1 MKTGT
6 AALDGLMR
14 SSRLFVFAAL
24 VSLALIG
31 CRSSAPTGTSTSGS
45 SATSS
50 TATPGEKRYHLQGT
64 VVQID
69 KAQQHLVI
77 DHGDIPGF
85 MAAMTMPYPVAD
97 AKTLDMVS
105 VGDQVT
111 ADVVVTD
118 SKVQLENV
126 VVVKKADAAKP
137 APSSQVQPGDG
148 AAVPHFALVNQD
160 GKRIELAQYAGKT
173 VLMTFIYTRC
183 PLPDYCPLVTHN
195 FAEIEKQLAQTPEL
209 YGKTHLLSVSFDSKY
224 DTPAVLRNYAH
235 AFGADKENKKFAH
248 WEFATVPA
256 SELPQVASFFGIFL
270 NKQDGQIMHS
280 MCTVVV
286 SPDGKLYKQY
296 NDNDWK
302 PTEMITAL
310 EATTPGASP
319 SSVQAAAAR

>member
-111 ADVVVTD
+111 ADVVVPIAKCS
-118 SKVQLENV
+118 SKML
-126 VVVKKADAAKP
+126 
-137 APSSQVQPGDG
+137 
-148 AAVPHFALVNQD
+148 
-160 GKRIELAQYAGKT
+160 
-173 VLMTFIYTRC
+173 
-183 PLPDYCPLVTHN
+183 
-195 FAEIEKQLAQTPEL
+195 
-209 YGKTHLLSVSFDSKY
+209 
-224 DTPAVLRNYAH
+224 
-235 AFGADKENKKFAH
+235 
-248 WEFATVPA
+248 W
-256 SELPQVASFFGIFL
+256 
-270 NKQDGQIMHS
+270 
-280 MCTVVV
+280 
-286 SPDGKLYKQY
+286 
-296 NDNDWK
+296 W
-302 PTEMITAL
+302 
-310 EATTPGASP
+310 
-319 SSVQAAAAR
+319 